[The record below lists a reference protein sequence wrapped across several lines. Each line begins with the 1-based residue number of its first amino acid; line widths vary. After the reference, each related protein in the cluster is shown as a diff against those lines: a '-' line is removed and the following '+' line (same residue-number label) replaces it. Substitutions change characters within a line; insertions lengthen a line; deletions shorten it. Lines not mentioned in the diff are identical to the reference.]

1 MSHGY
6 KSTGA
11 NLLEEIGILLTF
23 YSLGLVN
30 IYYVLWTLQYQMFQK
45 CTIYCHLY
53 NRQIAAVDNV
63 N

>member
-1 MSHGY
+1 MKDNHDKSENYTLSPKWSINKQFRGQKVSHGY

-30 IYYVLWTLQYQMFQK
+30 I
-45 CTIYCHLY
+45 C
-53 NRQIAAVDNV
+53 
-63 N
+63 